1 MEYLK
6 IVLRLIHILSGVF
19 WVGGAVF
26 LNFFIGP
33 TVKATGEAGQKF
45 MTHLVTRAKIS
56 MRITISAILT
66 VLAGGWLYWIDAG
79 GSISGWAGTVTGWG
93 FGIGGIFGI
102 IGLVF
107 GIMVGMNIQA
117 LVTMGG
123 QIQGKPTPEQM
134 NRVQTIQKRLEI
146 VGTIGS
152 VVLILALACMT
163 TARYW

>member
-6 IVLRLIHILSGVF
+6 IVLRLIHILAGML

-33 TVKATGEAGQKF
+33 TVQATGEAGQKF
-45 MTHLVTRAKIS
+45 MAHLVTKAKIS

-79 GSISGWAGTVTGWG
+79 GSFSGWAGTATGWG
-93 FGIGGIFGI
+93 FGIGALFAL

-117 LVTMGG
+117 LVNMGG

-134 NRVQTIQKRLEI
+134 NQIQAIQKRLEI

-152 VVLILALACMT
+152 VALILALACMA